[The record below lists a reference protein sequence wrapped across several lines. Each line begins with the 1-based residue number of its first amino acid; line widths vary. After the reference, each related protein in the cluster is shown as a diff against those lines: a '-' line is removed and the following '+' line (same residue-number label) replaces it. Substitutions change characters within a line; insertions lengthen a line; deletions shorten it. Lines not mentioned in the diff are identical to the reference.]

1 MTARRTLALIAAP
14 LAALPAAAQL
24 VVQPKTA
31 NERAAAGW
39 TFAVTPYV
47 WLPSVDGTVNVDPS
61 AGGGGAAAGDFKR
74 EAALMV
80 AGEARKGP
88 WAIVGDVVFLDLSR
102 DTTSVEGLVAQAAV
116 SRALGPS
123 FAVLG
128 GVRYFSLEASV
139 DTPSG
144 NRSREEELV
153 DVIVGVRGRAGLGDG
168 PWFFQYH
175 VDAGT
180 GDSKLTWQ
188 ALAGVGYSFKWGEA
202 LLAYRHLSYDQ
213 EGDKP
218 IQSLEFS
225 GPALGARFTF

>member
-1 MTARRTLALIAAP
+1 MNAARMLVLSAAL
-14 LAALPAAAQL
+14 LAALPAAAQ
-24 VVQPKTA
+24 
-31 NERAAAGW
+31 RAGGNDAW

-61 AGGGGAAAGDFKR
+61 AGGGGASAGDFKR

-80 AGEARKGP
+80 AGEARNGP
-88 WAIVGDVVFLDLSR
+88 WAIVADVVFLDLAR
-102 DTTSVEGLVAQAAV
+102 DTASVEGLVAQAAV
-116 SRALGPS
+116 SRALSPS

-144 NRSREEELV
+144 NRSRKEELV
-153 DVIVGVRGRAGLGDG
+153 DAIVGVRGRVALRDD

-175 VDAGT
+175 LDAGA
-180 GDSKLTWQ
+180 GSSALTWQ
-188 ALAGVGYSFKWGEA
+188 VLAGIGYAFKWGDA
-202 LLAYRHLSYDQ
+202 LLAFRHLSYDQ
-213 EGDKP
+213 KDDKP

-225 GPALGARFTF
+225 GPALGVRFAF